1 MIDLTN
7 IPLPAPDAEA
17 EEVMEYLRAIRPRM
31 GEVQLTAEER
41 RFLQYRTRTSD
52 AVMQAS
58 INMIGK
64 LENVSQA
71 VGQPA
76 EAAHQLPSD
85 AVRWMAVEQEL
96 RAMLAGI
103 AGANLVRRYRL
114 TLLAAQATI
123 IGSQLARDPA
133 NSILVPHLE
142 EIKRLKSYE
151 RRKKK
156 TAAETETTE
165 TAAE

>member
-7 IPLPAPDAEA
+7 IPLPAPGAEA
-17 EEVMEYLRAIRPRM
+17 EEILEYLRAIRPRI
-31 GEVQLTAEER
+31 GEVQLTVEER
-41 RFLQYRTRTSD
+41 RYLQYRTRTSD

-64 LENVSQA
+64 SENVSQA

-76 EAAHQLPSD
+76 EAAHQLPGE
-85 AVRWMAVEQEL
+85 AVRWNTVEQEL

-103 AGANLVRRYRL
+103 TGANLVRRYRL
-114 TLLAAQATI
+114 TLLAAQTTI

-133 NSILVPHLE
+133 NSILIPHLE

-156 TAAETETTE
+156 TVAESEPLEDTME
-165 TAAE
+165 